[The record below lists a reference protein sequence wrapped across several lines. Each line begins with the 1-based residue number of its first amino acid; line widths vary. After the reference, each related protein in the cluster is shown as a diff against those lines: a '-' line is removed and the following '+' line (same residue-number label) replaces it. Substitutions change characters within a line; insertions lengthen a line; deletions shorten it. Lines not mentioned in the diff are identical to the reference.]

1 MTPGEISPGAQKSSQ
16 IFDSCPGSGR
26 KMAFLEFSG
35 WNFLEEQVMA
45 SEGGDHALAC
55 VLDWIRAGLPE
66 DIGHK
71 EGGYGWS
78 RGMAWRGD
86 RRQWC
91 KEELELVMMGTS
103 SGLGEAVVEDLDF
116 EKERVAVDEN
126 GWRHLKEG
134 QKLGGGAH
142 QVRSVWSEAIGATDL

>member
-35 WNFLEEQVMA
+35 GTSDGKTMQ
-45 SEGGDHALAC
+45 C

-71 EGGYGWS
+71 EDGYGW
-78 RGMAWRGD
+78 RGGIAWKG
-86 RRQWC
+86 
-91 KEELELVMMGTS
+91 LE
-103 SGLGEAVVEDLDF
+103 EAVVEDLDF
-116 EKERVAVDEN
+116 EEEGVAVEEN
-126 GWRHLKEG
+126 GWRHWKEG

-142 QVRSVWSEAIGATDL
+142 QGQSGWSKTTGATDL